1 MCPCQTR
8 TCLWLIS
15 EKKGYIYLF
24 LKDQFTYLSLLW
36 IFSTGAVKY
45 NLNRLPE
52 RGSIASPNGEPST
65 FNDMLSKSN
74 DTNIHIKGIKKLM
87 IEFYKY
93 FYDILAP
100 IMKEIFLKKK
110 YLSIVFRVVE

>member
-1 MCPCQTR
+1 
-8 TCLWLIS
+8 
-15 EKKGYIYLF
+15 
-24 LKDQFTYLSLLW
+24 
-36 IFSTGAVKY
+36 
-45 NLNRLPE
+45 
-52 RGSIASPNGEPST
+52 
-65 FNDMLSKSN
+65 MLSKSN